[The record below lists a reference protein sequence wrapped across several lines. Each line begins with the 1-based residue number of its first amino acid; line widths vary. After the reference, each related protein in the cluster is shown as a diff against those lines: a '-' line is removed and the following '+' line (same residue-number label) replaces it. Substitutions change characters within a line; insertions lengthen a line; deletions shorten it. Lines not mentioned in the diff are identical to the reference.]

1 MIKLLELL
9 TNGMRFISNFRYN
22 VKHNL
27 SSNPLADGF
36 EKFEGMSTGDY
47 KSFDSVCS
55 ESMVGFV

>member
-1 MIKLLELL
+1 
-9 TNGMRFISNFRYN
+9 MRFISNFRYN
-22 VKHNL
+22 VKPNL

-36 EKFEGMSTGDY
+36 EKFEGMSTGEY